1 MSNAG
6 DFPEALPVE
15 GDPFSPQP
23 LLQPGERIH
32 SIMPEQEEVLGG
44 SAPTGVIPMLGG
56 GGRPAAEDVAGD
68 PFVTSLKDTRPL
80 AEQEAGWQ
88 RFDQRMQELGV
99 KPGRDEAG
107 ALPAGS
113 EVAGDP
119 FVTSLKSTA
128 PLAEQ
133 EAGWQK
139 FDEKARALGVKPG
152 GPEPPLLQQDD
163 PFGPHNP
170 LGTHPDEEALTVND
184 ILHPD
189 SEAQPPRSQ
198 GVEDIAANLQDRG
211 QNALKQIGVG
221 EGRIAGPDPATD
233 ELLARSIA
241 SEAKQALAR
250 PGANASDWYTGKID
264 EAMDVA
270 SQMYPEI
277 ATDPNAKMAM
287 RAALSITSQGET
299 VPSNTRLATQ
309 AYETFAQTG
318 HFPTDVVAKKGKFI
332 NGNFAKMNTLIDN
345 MGLDGAREFL
355 DTQMPM
361 RDLKNMDPSII
372 GKISPKEGMD
382 TPVYGSHILGP
393 KIGGGFYQ
401 NLGGNYDPMTF
412 DLWWMRQ
419 WNRKTGNLVG
429 KQDFAPQQAR
439 LEAALQDPT
448 SMNPGELQAYG
459 GQAVPKT
466 PQDLLNTADA
476 VSAQHER
483 DYTNFRPEFDSG
495 ARSKSELTLAS
506 EAYHDA
512 LNGINEAPTSGGQR
526 AWMRNVGGRA
536 RDILAEQ
543 GHDLTNADLQ
553 AILWYPEKDLYA
565 KLGGRPS
572 EGLNV
577 DYASALR
584 KIQADKL
591 KASQ

>member
-1 MSNAG
+1 MSNAS
-6 DFPEALPVE
+6 DFPDAPVPVD
-15 GDPFSPQP
+15 GDPYTQP
-23 LLQPGERIH
+23 LAQPGERIH

-44 SAPTGVIPMLGG
+44 SAPTGIIPMLGG
-56 GGRPAAEDVAGD
+56 GGKPAEMVAGDPFAGHEDVAGD
-68 PFVTSLKDTRPL
+68 PFVTSLKDTR
-80 AEQEAGWQ
+80 
-88 RFDQRMQELGV
+88 
-99 KPGRDEAG
+99 
-107 ALPAGS
+107 
-113 EVAGDP
+113 
-119 FVTSLKSTA
+119 

-170 LGTHPDEEALTVND
+170 LGTHPHEEALTVND
-184 ILHPD
+184 ILHPA
-189 SEAQPPRSQ
+189 SEAQAPRSQ
-198 GVEDIAANLQDRG
+198 GVEDIAAHLDDRG
-211 QNALKQIGVG
+211 QAALKQLGVG
-221 EGRIAGPDPATD
+221 EGRIAGPNPVTD

-241 SEAKQALAR
+241 SEAQQALQR
-250 PGANASDWYTGKID
+250 PGANASDWYTGKIN
-264 EAMDVA
+264 EAMNVA
-270 SQMYPEI
+270 GQMYPQV
-277 ATDPNAKMAM
+277 ASDPNHAMAM

-299 VPSNTRLATQ
+299 VPSNSRLATQ
-309 AYETFAQTG
+309 AYESFAQTG

-332 NGNFAKMNTLIDN
+332 NGNFAKLNTLIDS
-345 MGLDGAREFL
+345 MGLDDAREFL
-355 DTQMPM
+355 DSQMSM
-361 RDLKNMDPSII
+361 RDLKNMDPSIV
-372 GKISPKEGMD
+372 GKVSAKEGMD

-429 KQDFAPQQAR
+429 KQDAAPQQAR

-466 PQDLLNTADA
+466 PQDLLSTADA
-476 VSAQHER
+476 VAAQHER
-483 DYTNFRPEFDSG
+483 DYTNFRDEFNSG

-512 LNGINEAPTSGGQR
+512 LNGVNEAPTSGGQR
-526 AWMRNVGGRA
+526 TWMRNVGGRA

-584 KIQADKL
+584 NIAQSKGIPIK
-591 KASQ
+591 